1 MCIVCVE
8 YEKKKLTTK
17 EALRNL
23 NEMVE
28 QVGEE
33 HHNKIA
39 DYLEQQLVF
48 EEQEKF
54 WKSVCGTVDD
64 VDEWWEKSGF
74 GD

>member
-8 YEKKKLTTK
+8 YEKNKLTTK
-17 EALRNL
+17 EALKNL
-23 NEMVE
+23 NEMFE

-33 HHNKIA
+33 HYNKTA
-39 DYLEQQLVF
+39 EYLEQQLIF

-54 WKSVCGTVDD
+54 WKSVCSGVSDD
-64 VDEWWEKSGF
+64 DYWEKSGF